1 MYNPAIDAARAA
13 AARRHQEEEEKM
25 TTYNKED
32 LEGWEFKIV
41 RSNIGRFRNYKRV
54 QEVCAEEA
62 KAGWELVEKFDDN
75 RIRFKR
81 RIEKR
86 SNDQFLNIDPY
97 RTTVGFKDGALAGII
112 LLAVGVAIAVGVLVS
127 GMAKSKGGGFNMP
140 VVLPFIVIV
149 AAVVVVIVTRLKR

>member
-1 MYNPAIDAARAA
+1 MYNPAIHAAMAA
-13 AARRHQEEEEKM
+13 AARRRQEEEEKM
-25 TTYNKED
+25 TNYNKED

-41 RSNIGRFRNYKRV
+41 RSNIGQFRNYKRV

-86 SNDQFLNIDPY
+86 SNDQFLNTDPY
-97 RTTVGFKDGALAGII
+97 RTTVGLKDGAIAGII
-112 LLAVGVAIAVGVLVS
+112 LLAVGVAIALTVLIS
-127 GMAKSKGGGFNMP
+127 SMAKDKGGEVNMP
-140 VVLPFIVIV
+140 VILPFIAILV
-149 AAVVVVIVTRLKR
+149 AVVIVIVTRLKR